1 MAPHR
6 FPGPVRG
13 CSPNP
18 RDAVCVSLCFRG
30 GCWLGR
36 RVGEASVGK
45 IDIQSEGRG
54 GKGEGEQVRGQVLFM
69 PVHSDKEL
77 KEVVL
82 SLNPACQ
89 YIRNIIIFYLA
100 VCSIGII

>member
-1 MAPHR
+1 MAPHQ

>member
-1 MAPHR
+1 MAPHQ

-30 GCWLGR
+30 GYWLGR
-36 RVGEASVGK
+36 RVGEASVGE

-77 KEVVL
+77 KEVENSKSEPCL
-82 SLNPACQ
+82 PIYKEYNNILFSSL
-89 YIRNIIIFYLA
+89 FH
-100 VCSIGII
+100 